1 MKKNL
6 IKLNFREKIWCNLF
20 QIKILR
26 ILLFYKL
33 NRYKNKLLS
42 LNKLRLNNKSVVV
55 DIGANNGLITQYLF
69 DKYSCTIHCFEP
81 NPYCFEI
88 LKKIFKKNSK
98 VKLYNFAVSNT
109 LKSQKLYLSKDSA
122 DITNMRYS
130 EMPSLEK
137 KKKNL
142 SFKNYIIV
150 RCLTFQKVMHKLKFI
165 DFLKI
170 DIEGHEYKILPSIIK
185 RIDKIGKVYC
195 EMHGQNK
202 SRSMGF
208 DKDFKKWNK
217 KLSILKIK
225 KIHYWY

>member
-1 MKKNL
+1 
-6 IKLNFREKIWCNLF
+6 
-20 QIKILR
+20 
-26 ILLFYKL
+26 
-33 NRYKNKLLS
+33 
-42 LNKLRLNNKSVVV
+42 
-55 DIGANNGLITQYLF
+55 
-69 DKYSCTIHCFEP
+69 
-81 NPYCFEI
+81 
-88 LKKIFKKNSK
+88 
-98 VKLYNFAVSNT
+98 
-109 LKSQKLYLSKDSA
+109 
-122 DITNMRYS
+122 
-130 EMPSLEK
+130 MPSLEK

-208 DKDFKKWNK
+208 DKDFKKWHKILNRLK
-217 KLSILKIK
+217 TILEFLFTRSLILKSRYKSIK
-225 KIHYWY
+225 NMPILSCLISLTI